1 MASRAFKDINLSF
14 KRHPVTNDVVV
25 IRDEDAIKRSVK
37 NIIFTILGEKPFN
50 PNFGSVINDSL
61 FELNT
66 SLNEIRIADEIN
78 SSLLNHEPRIANIDA
93 TVEIMPD
100 SNEMNCTVQYDIVGI
115 PAPTQTVDVLLFP
128 ASCLLYT
135 SPSPRDLVISRMPS
149 SA

>member
-37 NIIFTILGEKPFN
+37 NIIFTIIGEKPFE
-50 PNFGSVINDSL
+50 PDFGSVMNQSL
-61 FELNT
+61 FDLNT
-66 SLNEIRIADEIN
+66 NLSEIKVSDEIKA
-78 SSLLNHEPRIANIDA
+78 SLDNYEPRIDNVDVSVSILA
-93 TVEIMPD
+93 D

-128 ASCLLYT
+128 ARL
-135 SPSPRDLVISRMPS
+135 
-149 SA
+149 

>member
-50 PNFGSVINDSL
+50 PNFGSVNNDSL

-128 ASCLLYT
+128 A
-135 SPSPRDLVISRMPS
+135 RV
-149 SA
+149 